1 MSLFRLP
8 TRSNFYVLTFS
19 LQNERDNLEFL
30 TEIFTYEL
38 TVIDKSKEE
47 KRLSIFNVE
56 TPLYMLFPL
65 MTFKSIEMKWNSYI
79 FRKDTFSIFKAW
91 YCTSTCAHHYQS
103 MICQF
108 SWEKKDLLVYNSLVV
123 DTYTVKGIKKI
134 KINKRPKCIRHRV
147 I

>member
-38 TVIDKSKEE
+38 TVIDESKEE

-56 TPLYMLFPL
+56 APLYMLFPL
-65 MTFKSIEMKWNSYI
+65 MTFKYLNLHLYI
-79 FRKDTFSIFKAW
+79 SKSNEIHIFLER
-91 YCTSTCAHHYQS
+91 
-103 MICQF
+103 ILFQF
-108 SWEKKDLLVYNSLVV
+108 L
-123 DTYTVKGIKKI
+123 
-134 KINKRPKCIRHRV
+134 KRDIALQPVHI
-147 I
+147 IISQ

>member
-38 TVIDKSKEE
+38 TVIDESKEE

-56 TPLYMLFPL
+56 APLYMLFPL
-65 MTFKSIEMKWNSYI
+65 MTFKYLNLHHEIHI
-79 FRKDTFSIFKAW
+79 FLERILFQFLKRDIALQPVHIIISQGFVNLVEKRK
-91 YCTSTCAHHYQS
+91 TC
-103 MICQF
+103 
-108 SWEKKDLLVYNSLVV
+108 
-123 DTYTVKGIKKI
+123 
-134 KINKRPKCIRHRV
+134 
-147 I
+147 

>member
-38 TVIDKSKEE
+38 TVIDESKEE

-56 TPLYMLFPL
+56 APLYMLFPL
-65 MTFKSIEMKWNSYI
+65 MTFKYLNLHLSKWNEIHI
-79 FRKDTFSIFKAW
+79 FLERILFQFLKRDIALQPVHIIISQGFVNLVEKRK
-91 YCTSTCAHHYQS
+91 TC
-103 MICQF
+103 
-108 SWEKKDLLVYNSLVV
+108 
-123 DTYTVKGIKKI
+123 
-134 KINKRPKCIRHRV
+134 
-147 I
+147 